1 MVSTMVA
8 INPMKG
14 RGRSLFNQMALPLD
28 FSNPYFVEIQE
39 SSEVVNVKRL
49 LKWREKDAKPD

>member
-1 MVSTMVA
+1 MDA

-28 FSNPYFVEIQE
+28 FFNPYLIEIQE
-39 SSEVVNVKRL
+39 SNEIINVKRL
-49 LKWREKDAKPD
+49 LKWREKDAESN